1 MQVVWAGVALLVWI
15 YYLIVWARIIADT
28 TRMFAR
34 SWRPVGVTAVGL
46 ELVYAGTDPAIRP
59 IRRLCPPVRIGGAS
73 VDFSVLILLIAI
85 LALHWLLLQLP

>member
-1 MQVVWAGVALLVWI
+1 MHVVWASLALVLWV
-15 YYLIVWARIIADT
+15 YYLILWARILVDA

-34 SWRPVGVTAVGL
+34 SWRPAGVTAVGI
-46 ELVYAGTDPAIRP
+46 ELVYSGTEFLIRP

-85 LALHWLLLQLP
+85 LALRWVLFQLP